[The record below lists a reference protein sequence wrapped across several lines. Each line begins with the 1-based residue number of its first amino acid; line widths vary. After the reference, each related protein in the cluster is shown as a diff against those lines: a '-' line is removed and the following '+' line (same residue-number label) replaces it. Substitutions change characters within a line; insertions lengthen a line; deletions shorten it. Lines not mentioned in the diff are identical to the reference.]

1 MLIHEFIVEYCQDI
15 VETYT
20 ATHSK
25 LLDSFDLP
33 YDDEIEDDSGE
44 LIKVV
49 YCGEKAIPINDIL
62 SMSKSD
68 FARVYPDFECR
79 DLYDKYIESLIML
92 EGEDAL
98 NHIRSVLDQERQR
111 IKEFSERKI
120 HPELAALI

>member
-44 LIKVV
+44 LMKVV

-62 SMSKSD
+62 SMANSD

>member
-20 ATHSK
+20 VTHSK

-44 LIKVV
+44 LMKVV

>member
-44 LIKVV
+44 LMKVV

-120 HPELAALI
+120 HPEVAALI

>member
-44 LIKVV
+44 LMKVV

-79 DLYDKYIESLIML
+79 DLYDKYIESLVML

-98 NHIRSVLDQERQR
+98 YHIRSVLDQERQR

>member
-44 LIKVV
+44 LMKVV

-111 IKEFSERKI
+111 IKEFSEREI

>member
-25 LLDSFDLP
+25 FLDSFDLP

-44 LIKVV
+44 LMKVV

-68 FARVYPDFECR
+68 FARIYPDFECR

>member
-44 LIKVV
+44 LMKVV
-49 YCGEKAIPINDIL
+49 YCGEKAIPVNDIL

>member
-44 LIKVV
+44 LMKVV
-49 YCGEKAIPINDIL
+49 YCGEKAIPINEIL

-79 DLYDKYIESLIML
+79 DLYDKYIESLVML

>member
-44 LIKVV
+44 LMKVV

-92 EGEDAL
+92 EGVDAP

>member
-20 ATHSK
+20 ATHAK
-25 LLDSFDLP
+25 LLDSSDLP

-44 LIKVV
+44 LMKVV

>member
-44 LIKVV
+44 LMKVV

-98 NHIRSVLDQERQR
+98 NHIRSVLDQERRR

>member
-20 ATHSK
+20 AAHSK

-44 LIKVV
+44 LMKVV

>member
-25 LLDSFDLP
+25 LLDSFALP

-44 LIKVV
+44 LMKVV

>member
-1 MLIHEFIVEYCQDI
+1 MLIHEFIVEYCPDI

-44 LIKVV
+44 LMKVV

-79 DLYDKYIESLIML
+79 DLYDKYIESLVML

>member
-44 LIKVV
+44 LMKVV
-49 YCGEKAIPINDIL
+49 YCSEKAIPINDIL

>member
-1 MLIHEFIVEYCQDI
+1 MLIHEFIIEYCQDI

-44 LIKVV
+44 LMKVV
-49 YCGEKAIPINDIL
+49 YCGEKAIPVNDIL

>member
-44 LIKVV
+44 LMKIV

-79 DLYDKYIESLIML
+79 DLYDKYIESLVML

>member
-44 LIKVV
+44 LMKVV

-98 NHIRSVLDQERQR
+98 NRIRSVLDQERQR

>member
-20 ATHSK
+20 ATYSK

-44 LIKVV
+44 LMKVV

>member
-44 LIKVV
+44 LMKVV

-68 FARVYPDFECR
+68 FARIYPDFECR

>member
-44 LIKVV
+44 LMKVV

-68 FARVYPDFECR
+68 FARVYSDFECR

>member
-1 MLIHEFIVEYCQDI
+1 MSSLSSTVR
-15 VETYT
+15 
-20 ATHSK
+20 K

-44 LIKVV
+44 LMKVV

>member
-44 LIKVV
+44 LMKVV

-79 DLYDKYIESLIML
+79 DLYDKYIESLVML
-92 EGEDAL
+92 DGEDAL

>member
-1 MLIHEFIVEYCQDI
+1 MLIYEFIVEYCQDI

-44 LIKVV
+44 LMKVV

-79 DLYDKYIESLIML
+79 DLYDKYIESLVML

>member
-44 LIKVV
+44 LMKVV

-68 FARVYPDFECR
+68 FVRVYPDFECR
-79 DLYDKYIESLIML
+79 DLYDKYIESLVML

>member
-20 ATHSK
+20 ATHFK

-44 LIKVV
+44 LMKVV

-79 DLYDKYIESLIML
+79 DLYDKYIESLVML

>member
-25 LLDSFDLP
+25 LLASFDLP

-44 LIKVV
+44 LMKVV
-49 YCGEKAIPINDIL
+49 NCGEKAIPINDIL

>member
-44 LIKVV
+44 LMKVV
-49 YCGEKAIPINDIL
+49 YCGGKAIPINDIL

>member
-44 LIKVV
+44 LMKVV

-92 EGEDAL
+92 EGVDAL

>member
-44 LIKVV
+44 LMKVV

-68 FARVYPDFECR
+68 FARVYLDFECR

>member
-44 LIKVV
+44 LMKVV

-98 NHIRSVLDQERQR
+98 NHIRSVLDRERQR

>member
-15 VETYT
+15 VEAYT

-44 LIKVV
+44 LMKVV

-62 SMSKSD
+62 SMTKAD

>member
-33 YDDEIEDDSGE
+33 YDDEIADDSGE
-44 LIKVV
+44 LMKVV

>member
-1 MLIHEFIVEYCQDI
+1 MLIQEFIVEYCQDI

-44 LIKVV
+44 LMKVV

>member
-44 LIKVV
+44 LMKVV

-98 NHIRSVLDQERQR
+98 SNIRSVLDQERQR

>member
-44 LIKVV
+44 LMKVV

-98 NHIRSVLDQERQR
+98 SHIRSVLDQERQR

>member
-20 ATHSK
+20 ATRSK

-44 LIKVV
+44 LMKVV

-79 DLYDKYIESLIML
+79 DLYDKYIESLVML

>member
-1 MLIHEFIVEYCQDI
+1 MLIHEFIVKYCQDI

-44 LIKVV
+44 LMKVV

-98 NHIRSVLDQERQR
+98 SHIRSVLDQERQR

>member
-44 LIKVV
+44 LMKVV

-120 HPELAALI
+120 HPELAAVI

>member
-44 LIKVV
+44 LMKVV

-79 DLYDKYIESLIML
+79 DLYDKYIESLIVL